1 MEAHEIAP
9 ATVPAAP
16 CGPNRPMKVV
26 WTLLAAF
33 AVGSLAGCLL
43 GSDRRPLHVNDPEAR
58 CLAAP
63 AHGRAG
69 GLPAG
74 RSAG

>member
-1 MEAHEIAP
+1 
-9 ATVPAAP
+9 
-16 CGPNRPMKVV
+16 MKVV

-43 GSDRRPLHVNDPEAR
+43 GSDRRPLHVNDPEA
-58 CLAAP
+58 AASP
-63 AHGRAG
+63 RRAWARWRTA
-69 GLPAG
+69 AG